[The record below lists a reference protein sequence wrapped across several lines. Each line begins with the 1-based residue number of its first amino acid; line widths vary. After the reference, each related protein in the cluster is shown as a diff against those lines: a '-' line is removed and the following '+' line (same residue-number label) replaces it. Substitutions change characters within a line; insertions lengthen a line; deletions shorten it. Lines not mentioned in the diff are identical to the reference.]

1 MKATPTEQKTLLSLQ
16 DVDTS
21 LTRIAH
27 QAKSLAQHAQLTAL
41 GGTLDEIRRRYAA
54 VAGERDDIATELS
67 RTESDVAVVEA
78 RIKRDNQRL
87 EVSTSVKDIAALEG
101 ELTSLKTRRSI
112 LEDIEL
118 AVMERLEEKNAQLA
132 EIDAEREGVAAQI
145 SATEFERDQALDG
158 LTEARRGLESNRS
171 AIAGGISSE
180 LLELYEKRRAA
191 GGGVGAALLRA
202 RSCGGC
208 TMGITGNDLEAVRN
222 TAEDQVVFCPD
233 CGRILVRTEES
244 GISPHL

>member
-41 GGTLDEIRRRYAA
+41 GGALDEIRRRYAA
-54 VAGERDDIATELS
+54 VAGERDDITTELG
-67 RTESDVAVVEA
+67 RIESDVAVVEA
-78 RIKRDNQRL
+78 RITRDNDRL
-87 EVSTSVKDIAALEG
+87 QVTASVKDIAALEA
-101 ELTSLKTRRSI
+101 ELASLKTRRST

-132 EIDAEREGVAAQI
+132 AIDAEREGVAAQV
-145 SATEFERDQALDG
+145 SAAEFERDQALDG
-158 LTEARRGLESNRS
+158 LTEARTGLESNRS
-171 AIAGGISSE
+171 AIAGGVSSE
-180 LLELYEKRRAA
+180 LLALYEKRRNA

-208 TMGITGNDLEAVRN
+208 TMSITGSDLEAVRN
-222 TAEDQVVFCPD
+222 TSEDQVVFCPD